1 MTQEYGSTRAVDLEP
16 KDILR
21 INADL
26 KKYIL
31 NYTIN
36 LIDAERIDNLEV
48 LQKDLQVIFGLLK
61 CRKDNNEL
69 K

>member
-26 KKYIL
+26 KKYIP